1 MRLTSGTTGITKL
14 FTWSLLQKELRSI
27 IQDQIMLQGNVLE
40 LSIYL
45 IVLFILKDGKSCY
58 GNQK

>member
-40 LSIYL
+40 LSIY
-45 IVLFILKDGKSCY
+45 
-58 GNQK
+58 